1 MPHDKKVRPDALR
14 TLVER
19 MGTSSAVAQYMGC
32 TPSTIS
38 QALRNNECALNWE
51 NFAKTALAHS
61 QALEALSDLK
71 QERAQAAPRHYLVQM
86 TQDKADTFEKL
97 CALADVTATLIPVG
111 E

>member
-38 QALRNNECALNWE
+38 QALRNNECSLSWE
-51 NFAKTALAHS
+51 NFAKTTLQRS
-61 QALEALSDLK
+61 EALEA
-71 QERAQAAPRHYLVQM
+71 M